1 MKWNI
6 VIGTL
11 VLSVGLCS
19 QSFGFEFIDEP
30 EYGSYIYTPIHK
42 ITH

>member
-19 QSFGFEFIDEP
+19 QSFGFELLEVTEVVVRHIALW
-30 EYGSYIYTPIHK
+30 
-42 ITH
+42 